1 MYIGVLI
8 PLLQSRYR
16 TAGIWLLACM
26 LTTAIFYWYYPF
38 GFGSLGQEKSLR
50 NSLLTIISFFGA
62 SASYLRGR
70 LPEVVVLGGAIT
82 LTLIT
87 LAIWLGVLYVKSVLL
102 GFLQCGRLQRMNV
115 KVPFLLSTFTKSR
128 ENVSLLTLLAWL
140 LVTGLGVAT
149 ARAGQNLETPGR
161 YMIYSVMAVVALYVT
176 FLILL
181 PKRGQWI
188 LAGGMTVFGS
198 LFLLGTYLFAAP
210 DIINFRNSLLADAF
224 SLQQHQRVSGK
235 LETMTNLVVKKY
247 FDEAVEKGIYVFPET
262 PVSPNQITDFDS
274 SQVKAEPMTFEIDTL
289 PAYGGILINKIK
301 NESASIQQGDSKNG
315 LFLILKNDSATYLT
329 AVRQTPNRDRK
340 AFLKSGYYFREGFE
354 ALVYQDN
361 VPAGTYH
368 LGLLY
373 CEGEKRRLVYTPQQL
388 NIQDFQK

>member
-1 MYIGVLI
+1 
-8 PLLQSRYR
+8 
-16 TAGIWLLACM
+16 
-26 LTTAIFYWYYPF
+26 
-38 GFGSLGQEKSLR
+38 LGQEKSLK

-70 LPEVVVLGGAIT
+70 LPEVAVVGGAIT
-82 LTLIT
+82 LTLVT
-87 LAIWLGVLYVKSVLL
+87 LAIWLGILYIKTVWLDFTKGKRAQKTVSRKS
-102 GFLQCGRLQRMNV
+102 
-115 KVPFLLSTFTKSR
+115 FLLSTFTKNR
-128 ENVSLLTLLAWL
+128 ENVSLLALLAWL

-149 ARAGQNLETPGR
+149 ARAGQNLETPAR

-188 LAGGMTVFGS
+188 LMGGMTVFGS

-210 DIINFRNSLLADAF
+210 DVINFRNSLLADAF
-224 SLQQHQRVSGK
+224 SLQQHRRVSGK
-235 LETMTNLVVKKY
+235 LETMTNSVVKKY
-247 FDEAVEKGIYVFPET
+247 FDEAVAKGIYVFPKT
-262 PVSPNQITDFDS
+262 PVDPHHIFNFDS
-274 SQVKAEPMTFEIDTL
+274 SHIKAEPMTFELDTL

-301 NESASIQQGDSKNG
+301 NERATIQQDDFHNG
-315 LFLILKNDSATYLT
+315 LFLVLTNDSATYLT

-340 AFLKSGYYFREGFE
+340 AFLKSGCYFREGFE

-361 VPAGTYH
+361 VPAGAYH

-373 CEGEKRRLVYTPQQL
+373 CEGDKRRLIYTPQQL